1 MELLT
6 TTVILKLF
14 VTCICKVS
22 IQYKGETVIWNGF
35 TSWILPLRRLKT
47 KYVQLFHMKEDSDT
61 YIGAFQRMKI

>member
-22 IQYKGETVIWNGF
+22 GQYKGETVIWNGF
-35 TSWILPLRRLKT
+35 I
-47 KYVQLFHMKEDSDT
+47 F
-61 YIGAFQRMKI
+61 